1 MPLTASY
8 TWGQQGLEAQ
18 FQTVF
23 QPGQGI
29 FSPGY
34 PLAPPEPERVR
45 LWDFPVGVNTIYTP
59 RAYEPISFDELRA
72 LADAHD
78 ITRLAI
84 ETRKDQLEK
93 LDWAIKPRTTQLP
106 TGDAR
111 ARAARLAEFWRRPD
125 GQRVFATWLRELLE
139 DVLVLDAPALELRR
153 NRSGEIIGLDVVDGA
168 TIKVLFDETGR
179 RPKPPA
185 PAFEQV
191 IHGRPWKLLTSD
203 ELLYLPRNPRPHKA
217 YGFGPVEQI
226 IMTVNIAL
234 RRQAMQLQHFTE
246 GNVPPGLLN
255 APDGWNVEQIRQFQE
270 WFDSVLA
277 GNTGARSRLVW
288 APSGTKYQAFKEA
301 PYKDEFD
308 EWLARIVCYAFSLP
322 STAFTRQV
330 NRATADTAQEA
341 ALAEG
346 LAPLMGWVKRLVDH
360 VIQDRMGHADLEF
373 AWSDLRTIVPK
384 EQAEILAI
392 YVKEGIKT
400 RNEARGLLGDD
411 SLPGGDALM
420 VDTAHGPLPLA
431 PQLPAAVASVA
442 KATFDS
448 DEPRVPAGNPDG
460 GQWTG
465 GGDGE
470 SAQGSRSG
478 NAANTR
484 AGDAPGAN
492 SERVWERFPN
502 ADFRDKLAIAEQSAN
517 KPNFGYGDINPQSHA
532 LGRYQMTADALRAAG
547 MIDSAGNWTGKYGA
561 HSEAQFLASP
571 EAQEKALT
579 DYLNDIVRQLRADGS
594 FDYLGTVVNGRVA
607 PFTVTTVGLVAA
619 AHRDGAAAVSR
630 YLDKLEENQF
640 SSARALLNRE
650 DLRVETRLR
659 TFAETH
665 FQ

>member
-1 MPLTASY
+1 MPPDGGKRMPLTASY

-59 RAYEPISFDELRA
+59 RAYEAVSFGELRA

-93 LDWAIKPRTTQLP
+93 LDWAIKPRTTRVP

-111 ARAARLAEFWRRPD
+111 ARAAMLAEFWRRPD
-125 GQRVFATWLRELLE
+125 GERPFASWLRELLE
-139 DVLVLDAPALELRR
+139 DLLVLDAPVLELRR
-153 NRSGEIIGLDVVDGA
+153 NRSGELIGLDVVDGA
-168 TIKVLFDETGR
+168 TIKMLFDETGR
-179 RPKPPA
+179 RPRPPA

-191 IHGRPWKLLTSD
+191 IHGRPWKLLTAD

-288 APSGTKYQAFKEA
+288 APSGTKYQAFREA

-322 STAFTRQV
+322 STAFTRQM

-360 VIQDRMGHADLEF
+360 VIQDRMGHSDLEF
-373 AWSDLRTIVPK
+373 AWVDLRPADPA
-384 EQAEILAI
+384 EQAKLLDLYVRDGI
-392 YVKEGIKT
+392 YTV
-400 RNEARGLLGDD
+400 NEARDILGLD
-411 SLPGGDALM
+411 PIAGGDRAM
-420 VDTAHGPLPLA
+420 VYGNNGAVPLA
-431 PQLPAAVASVA
+431 PAGPQLPAAARHGKIAHAGVSKRLARTDTLL
-442 KATFDS
+442 KDDFDP
-448 DEPRVPAGNPDG
+448 DESRVSAGSPDG
-460 GQWTG
+460 GEWTEG
-465 GGDGE
+465 GAE
-470 SAQGSRSG
+470 GSFEV
-478 NAANTR
+478 AAR
-484 AGDAPGAN
+484 
-492 SERVWERFPN
+492 
-502 ADFRDKLAIAEQSAN
+502 
-517 KPNFGYGDINPQSHA
+517 GDIPCQGGYCESGGTYGTAAMYHI
-532 LGRYQMTADALRAAG
+532 LGRNVCRDCAVKIMGLENLPGGQQTKEL
-547 MIDSAGNWTGKYGA
+547 
-561 HSEAQFLASP
+561 E
-571 EAQEKALT
+571 
-579 DYLNDIVRQLRADGS
+579 DYLI
-594 FDYLGTVVNGRVA
+594 
-607 PFTVTTVGLVAA
+607 
-619 AHRDGAAAVSR
+619 
-630 YLDKLEENQF
+630 DK
-640 SSARALLNRE
+640 
-650 DLRVETRLR
+650 
-659 TFAETH
+659 
-665 FQ
+665 